1 VLEGL
6 KPPKSKSEYCKI
18 DLTLKD
24 LSKGDAQILLDAIAN
39 TDLWGA
45 KTLSNA
51 LREKGLSIADTT
63 ITKHRKKIC
72 ACYRGK

>member
-1 VLEGL
+1 MLEGL
-6 KPPKSKSEYCKI
+6 TPPKSKSEYCKI
-18 DLTLKD
+18 DLVLKD
-24 LSKGDAQILLDAIAN
+24 LSKGDAQILMEALDN
-39 TDLWGA
+39 TDVWGA

-72 ACYRGK
+72 ACYRG

>member
-1 VLEGL
+1 M
-6 KPPKSKSEYCKI
+6 
-18 DLTLKD
+18 KD
-24 LSKGDAQILLDAIAN
+24 LSKGDAQILADALEN

-63 ITKHRKKIC
+63 ISKHRKKIC
-72 ACYRGK
+72 ACFRG

>member
-6 KPPKSKSEYCKI
+6 KPPKSRSEYCKI
-18 DLTLKD
+18 ELTMKD
-24 LSKGDAQILLDAIAN
+24 LSKGDAQILADALEN

-63 ITKHRKKIC
+63 ISKHRKKIC
-72 ACYRGK
+72 ACFRG